1 MKINNSKIIL
11 AKFQDLLKGTN
22 GKSKLLSDKFCSVLE
37 EIPELISFINEK
49 NKNISKVIL
58 EDLSQEMEIKE
69 YNSGNFI
76 KKVLGKIDDF
86 YMILSGKVLEFEIK
100 YIRTNM
106 TFKEYILFL
115 TRLYLLKEEHL
126 YKDCI
131 EKNKENFP
139 ITTFYNYKKNN
150 CKIENEKNNLES
162 NKDIDINV
170 ISLCNDI
177 NTINFNYKEELKKIK
192 NNIKKSEW
200 KKQKH
205 KLKNENTNYD
215 IMINSFFELYNH
227 NINVNAHFLPNETK
241 YSVLIPLFTNKRIL
255 EPISFIGDLNKPQ
268 KMKNYKGYICLN
280 QCFVVYLDK
289 NSINQNRLIYK
300 VSNRTKCDII
310 MEKLFKSHYLFKH
323 MNIEF
328 LNNNFAKY
336 LEMITL
342 KKNDI
347 LFRQNEPYKGIY
359 LITKGSFELKTNR
372 AYNELNDLNFA
383 ILHSLDSYPQYVNNI
398 KNDHIN
404 NNKSYSFDKSDQKKL
419 KNYLFGYYNYNSNK
433 NNIMKNPLFSE
444 KAKEKKDIIFCVYK
458 ENDILGLGEVY
469 DSKTKINLFT
479 ATCISDEAEL
489 FYCPN
494 EILNGLIVDDNI
506 YNKFGTIIEG
516 KTNTFIRCIS
526 KYKYIFEKKIEYLIN
541 ERKNKNKFRN
551 TQMKSFETIINSVDK
566 NYRRKLICNSSSE
579 YNILQPDNINVK
591 MSIDESNN
599 NNLFQKLKEDKN
611 YVSRIHNL
619 FVKTPRD
626 KPNHIDPKQNANI
639 LVKQGASNDNN
650 NNIKISNNRDNP
662 TTLINKFLSLNENN
676 KEHPHKRLFLVNR
689 YNQNHKNEMPKASS
703 SFFNDNV
710 GIKQRMA
717 EMSRYYS
724 GKSIERNTKHSIIS
738 YMDNIY
744 LKNKDSDIL
753 DNIDNNKSKNKK
765 ELMHKIK
772 ERCLSANKHDGSDK
786 KRILSQNTKSIKNIY
801 QTLKFDDYN
810 KYNKNIRPFSSQ
822 NKNIILTQKKLN
834 NNKHKKITINKFLP
848 TSLFPFVSNSN
859 GNL

>member
-22 GKSKLLSDKFCSVLE
+22 GKTKLLADQFCAVLE

-49 NKNISKVIL
+49 NKNISKIIL
-58 EDLSQEMEIKE
+58 EDLSQGMEIKE

-76 KKVLGKIDDF
+76 KKVFGKIDDF
-86 YMILSGKVLEFEIK
+86 YMILSGKILEFEIK

-106 TFKEYILFL
+106 TFKEYILYL
-115 TRLYLLKEEHL
+115 TRIYLLKEEHL

-139 ITTFYNYKKNN
+139 VATFYNYKKNN

-162 NKDIDINV
+162 NKDNDINI

-200 KKQKH
+200 RKEKH

-227 NINVNAHFLPNETK
+227 NINVNANFLPNETK
-241 YSVLIPLFTNKRIL
+241 YSVLIPLFIKKRIL

-289 NSINQNRLIYK
+289 NSLNQNRLIYK
-300 VSNRTKCDII
+300 LSNQTKCDII
-310 MEKLFKSHYLFKH
+310 MEKLFKSHYIFKN
-323 MNIEF
+323 MNIQF
-328 LNNNFAKY
+328 LKNNFAKY

-342 KKNDI
+342 KKNDS

-359 LITKGSFELKTNR
+359 IIAKGSFELKTNR
-372 AYNELNDLNFA
+372 TYNELNDLNFTV
-383 ILHSLDSYPQYVNNI
+383 LHSLDSYPQYVNNI

-404 NNKSYSFDKSDQKKL
+404 NNKSYSFDKREKKKI

-433 NNIMKNPLFSE
+433 NTIMKSPLFAE

-479 ATCISDEAEL
+479 ATCITNEAEL
-489 FYCPN
+489 FFCPN
-494 EILNGLIVDDNI
+494 EILNGIIADDNVLQ
-506 YNKFGTIIEG
+506 KFGTIIEE
-516 KTNTFIRCIS
+516 KTNAFVRCIS
-526 KYKYIFEKKIEYLIN
+526 KYKYLFEKKIEYLIN

-551 TQMKSFETIINSVDK
+551 EQLKNFEIIYNSFDK
-566 NYRRKLICNSSSE
+566 KNRRKLMCNSSSE
-579 YNILQPDNINVK
+579 YNILQPDNKNIK
-591 MSIDESNN
+591 ISIDENNKN

-619 FVKTPRD
+619 FIKTPRE
-626 KPNHIDPKQNANI
+626 NQNLIDAKQNENI
-639 LVKQGASNDNN
+639 LVMQGASNDNN
-650 NNIKISNNRDNP
+650 KIKISNNRDNP
-662 TTLINKFLSLNENN
+662 TTLINKFISLNENSKRN
-676 KEHPHKRLFLVNR
+676 HHKKLFLGNR
-689 YNQNHKNEMPKASS
+689 YNQNHKIDMPKASS
-703 SFFNDNV
+703 SFFKDNV
-710 GIKQRMA
+710 EIKQRMA

-724 GKSIERNTKHSIIS
+724 GKSIERNSKNSIIS
-738 YMDNIY
+738 YIENIY

-753 DNIDNNKSKNKK
+753 ENIDNNKPKNKK
-765 ELMHKIK
+765 ELIHKIK
-772 ERCLSANKHDGSDK
+772 ERCLSANKHDGSGK
-786 KRILSQNTKSIKNIY
+786 KRILSQNTKSIKSIY
-801 QTLKFDDYN
+801 QTIKCEDIN

-822 NKNIILTQKKLN
+822 NKNMILSQKKLN

-859 GNL
+859 G

>member
-1 MKINNSKIIL
+1 MKINNSNIIL

-22 GKSKLLSDKFCSVLE
+22 GKSKLLADKFCSVLE

-49 NKNISKVIL
+49 DKNISKIIL
-58 EDLSQEMEIKE
+58 EDLSQGMEIKE

-86 YMILSGKVLEFEIK
+86 YMILSGKILEYEIK
-100 YIRTNM
+100 YIRSNM

-115 TRLYLLKEEHL
+115 TRLFLLKEEHL

-139 ITTFYNYKKNN
+139 VTTFYNYKKNN
-150 CKIENEKNNLES
+150 CKIENEKNNLVN
-162 NKDIDINV
+162 NKDNDINI

-192 NNIKKSEW
+192 NTIKKSEW
-200 KKQKH
+200 RKQKH

-227 NINVNAHFLPNETK
+227 NINVNAKFLPNETK
-241 YSVLIPLFTNKRIL
+241 YSVLIPLFIKKRIL

-268 KMKNYKGYICLN
+268 KLKNYIGYICLN

-289 NSINQNRLIYK
+289 KSLNQNRLIYK
-300 VSNRTKCDII
+300 LSSQTKCDII
-310 MEKLFKSHYLFKH
+310 MEKLFKSHYIFKN

-328 LNNNFAKY
+328 LINNFAKY

-347 LFRQNEPYKGIY
+347 LFKQNEPNKGIY
-359 LITKGSFELKTNR
+359 IITKGSFELKTKR
-372 AYNELNDLNFA
+372 TYNELNDLNFI

-404 NNKSYSFDKSDQKKL
+404 NNKSYSFDKSEQKKV

-433 NNIMKNPLFSE
+433 NTIMKSPLFSE
-444 KAKEKKDIIFCVYK
+444 KAKEKKDIIFYVYK
-458 ENDILGLGEVY
+458 VNDILGLGEVY

-479 ATCISDEAEL
+479 ATCISDEADL
-489 FYCPN
+489 FFCPN
-494 EILNGLIVDDNI
+494 EILNGIIADDNI
-506 YNKFGTIIEG
+506 LNKFGSIIEE
-516 KTNTFIRCIS
+516 KTNTFVRCIS

-551 TQMKSFETIINSVDK
+551 SQMKNFETIYNSVDK
-566 NYRRKLICNSSSE
+566 KYRQKLLCNSSSE
-579 YNILQPDNINVK
+579 YNIIHPDNINVK
-591 MSIDESNN
+591 ISIDENNKN

-619 FVKTPRD
+619 FIQTPRE
-626 KPNHIDPKQNANI
+626 KQNHIDSKQNENI
-639 LVKQGASNDNN
+639 GASNDK

-662 TTLINKFLSLNENN
+662 TTLINKFISLNENS
-676 KEHPHKRLFLVNR
+676 KQHPHKKLFLGNR
-689 YNQNHKNEMPKASS
+689 YNQNHNIEMPKASS
-703 SFFNDNV
+703 SFFKDNV

-724 GKSIERNTKHSIIS
+724 GKNIERNSKLSIIS

-753 DNIDNNKSKNKK
+753 DNIDNNKGKNKK

-772 ERCLSANKHDGSDK
+772 ERCLSANKHDGNEK
-786 KRILSQNTKSIKNIY
+786 IRILSQNTKSIKNIY
-801 QTLKFDDYN
+801 QTIKYEDIN

-822 NKNIILTQKKLN
+822 NKNIILSHKKLN
-834 NNKHKKITINKFLP
+834 NSKHKKITINKFLP

-859 GNL
+859 GKL

>member
-22 GKSKLLSDKFCSVLE
+22 GKSKLLADKFCAILE

-49 NKNISKVIL
+49 DKNISKIIL
-58 EDLSQEMEIKE
+58 EDLSQCMEIKE

-86 YMILSGKVLEFEIK
+86 YMILSGKILEYEIK

-139 ITTFYNYKKNN
+139 VTTFYNYKKNN
-150 CKIENEKNNLES
+150 CKIENEKNNLVN
-162 NKDIDINV
+162 NKDNDINI

-200 KKQKH
+200 RKQKH

-215 IMINSFFELYNH
+215 IMINSFFDLYNH
-227 NINVNAHFLPNETK
+227 NINVNVNFLPNETK
-241 YSVLIPLFTNKRIL
+241 YSVVIPLFIKKRIL

-268 KMKNYKGYICLN
+268 KLKNYIGYICLN

-289 NSINQNRLIYK
+289 KSLNQNRLIYK
-300 VSNRTKCDII
+300 LSNQTKCDII
-310 MEKLFKSHYLFKH
+310 MEKLFKSHYIFKN

-328 LNNNFAKY
+328 LIKNFAKY

-347 LFRQNEPYKGIY
+347 LFRQNEPNKGIY
-359 LITKGSFELKTNR
+359 FITKGSFELKTKR
-372 AYNELNDLNFA
+372 TYNELNDLNFI

-404 NNKSYSFDKSDQKKL
+404 NNKSYSFDKSEQKKV
-419 KNYLFGYYNYNSNK
+419 KNYLFGYHNYNSNK
-433 NNIMKNPLFSE
+433 NTIMKSPLFSE
-444 KAKEKKDIIFCVYK
+444 KAKEKKDIIFYIYK
-458 ENDILGLGEVY
+458 VNDILGLGEVY

-479 ATCISDEAEL
+479 ATCISEEAEL
-489 FYCPN
+489 FFCPN
-494 EILNGLIVDDNI
+494 EILNGIIADYNI
-506 YNKFGTIIEG
+506 LNKFGSIIEE
-516 KTNTFIRCIS
+516 KTNTFVRCIS

-551 TQMKSFETIINSVDK
+551 SQMKNFETIYNSVDK
-566 NYRRKLICNSSSE
+566 KYRRKLLCNSSSE
-579 YNILQPDNINVK
+579 YNILHPNNINVK
-591 MSIDESNN
+591 ISIDENNKN

-619 FVKTPRD
+619 FIQTPRE
-626 KPNHIDPKQNANI
+626 KQNHIDFKQNENI
-639 LVKQGASNDNN
+639 GASNDN

-662 TTLINKFLSLNENN
+662 TTLINKFISLNENS
-676 KEHPHKRLFLVNR
+676 KQHPHKKLVLGNR
-689 YNQNHKNEMPKASS
+689 YNQNHKIEMPKVSS
-703 SFFNDNV
+703 SFFKDNV

-724 GKSIERNTKHSIIS
+724 GKNIERNSKLSIIS
-738 YMDNIY
+738 YKDNIY

-753 DNIDNNKSKNKK
+753 DNIDNNKGKNKK

-772 ERCLSANKHDGSDK
+772 ERCLSANKHDGNEK
-786 KRILSQNTKSIKNIY
+786 IRILSQNTKSIKNIY
-801 QTLKFDDYN
+801 QTIKYEDIN
-810 KYNKNIRPFSSQ
+810 KYNRIIRPFSSQ
-822 NKNIILTQKKLN
+822 NKNIILSHKKLN
-834 NNKHKKITINKFLP
+834 NSKHKKITINKFLP

-859 GNL
+859 RKL